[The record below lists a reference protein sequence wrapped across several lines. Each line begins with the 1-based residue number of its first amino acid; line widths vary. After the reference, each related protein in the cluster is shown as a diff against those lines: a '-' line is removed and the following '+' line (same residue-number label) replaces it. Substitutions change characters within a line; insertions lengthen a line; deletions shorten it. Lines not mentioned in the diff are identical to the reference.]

1 MEDLIPVTNT
11 VITMTKLGYIKR
23 MSVDNFRSQHRG
35 GKGIKCYK
43 ITEKTGDV
51 VGVKAVNDDNEIMM
65 ITTEGI
71 IIRTAVDSISI
82 LGRNTSGVKV
92 MNVGENVKVASIA
105 KVREEK
111 LEDEM
116 EKNTTEE

>member
-1 MEDLIPVTNT
+1 MTANPAKDSVVWYTGNMYRDIAVIAQIQILGLANCKIIPARKPASFPPPGFKSAALFQTFHARYSIQAAPN
-11 VITMTKLGYIKR
+11 I
-23 MSVDNFRSQHRG
+23 F
-35 GKGIKCYK
+35 
-43 ITEKTGDV
+43 
-51 VGVKAVNDDNEIMM
+51 M
-65 ITTEGI
+65 I
-71 IIRTAVDSISI
+71 ISI

-92 MNVGENVKVASIA
+92 MNVGENVEVASIA

>member
-1 MEDLIPVTNT
+1 M
-11 VITMTKLGYIKR
+11 
-23 MSVDNFRSQHRG
+23 
-35 GKGIKCYK
+35 
-43 ITEKTGDV
+43 
-51 VGVKAVNDDNEIMM
+51 NDDNEIMM

-71 IIRTAVDSISI
+71 IIRTAVDSISV

-111 LEDEM
+111 LEDELG
-116 EKNTTEE
+116 KNTTEE

>member
-1 MEDLIPVTNT
+1 MVVKELSAT
-11 VITMTKLGYIKR
+11 
-23 MSVDNFRSQHRG
+23 RSQKR
-35 GKGIKCYK
+35 
-43 ITEKTGDV
+43 
-51 VGVKAVNDDNEIMM
+51 KAVNDDNEIMM

-92 MNVGENVKVASIA
+92 MNVGENVEVASIA

>member
-1 MEDLIPVTNT
+1 MCIRD
-11 VITMTKLGYIKR
+11 R
-23 MSVDNFRSQHRG
+23 
-35 GKGIKCYK
+35 
-43 ITEKTGDV
+43 
-51 VGVKAVNDDNEIMM
+51 

>member
-1 MEDLIPVTNT
+1 ML
-11 VITMTKLGYIKR
+11 
-23 MSVDNFRSQHRG
+23 S
-35 GKGIKCYK
+35 
-43 ITEKTGDV
+43 
-51 VGVKAVNDDNEIMM
+51 DDNEIMM

-92 MNVGENVKVASIA
+92 MNVGENVEVASIA

>member
-1 MEDLIPVTNT
+1 ML
-11 VITMTKLGYIKR
+11 
-23 MSVDNFRSQHRG
+23 
-35 GKGIKCYK
+35 
-43 ITEKTGDV
+43 
-51 VGVKAVNDDNEIMM
+51 

>member
-1 MEDLIPVTNT
+1 
-11 VITMTKLGYIKR
+11 MTKLGYIKR

-92 MNVGENVKVASIA
+92 MNVGENVEVASIA

>member
-1 MEDLIPVTNT
+1 M
-11 VITMTKLGYIKR
+11 
-23 MSVDNFRSQHRG
+23 
-35 GKGIKCYK
+35 
-43 ITEKTGDV
+43 
-51 VGVKAVNDDNEIMM
+51 NDDNEIMK

-92 MNVGENVKVASIA
+92 MNVGENVEVASIA

>member
-1 MEDLIPVTNT
+1 M
-11 VITMTKLGYIKR
+11 
-23 MSVDNFRSQHRG
+23 
-35 GKGIKCYK
+35 
-43 ITEKTGDV
+43 
-51 VGVKAVNDDNEIMM
+51 NDDNEIMM

-71 IIRTAVDSISI
+71 IIRTAVDSISV

-116 EKNTTEE
+116 GKNTTEE

>member
-1 MEDLIPVTNT
+1 
-11 VITMTKLGYIKR
+11 
-23 MSVDNFRSQHRG
+23 
-35 GKGIKCYK
+35 
-43 ITEKTGDV
+43 
-51 VGVKAVNDDNEIMM
+51 MM

-116 EKNTTEE
+116 EKIQQKNKNKNQGVDELSMS

>member
-1 MEDLIPVTNT
+1 M
-11 VITMTKLGYIKR
+11 
-23 MSVDNFRSQHRG
+23 
-35 GKGIKCYK
+35 
-43 ITEKTGDV
+43 
-51 VGVKAVNDDNEIMM
+51 NDDNESRM

-92 MNVGENVKVASIA
+92 MNVGENVEVASIA

>member
-1 MEDLIPVTNT
+1 M
-11 VITMTKLGYIKR
+11 
-23 MSVDNFRSQHRG
+23 
-35 GKGIKCYK
+35 
-43 ITEKTGDV
+43 
-51 VGVKAVNDDNEIMM
+51 NDDNEINM

-92 MNVGENVKVASIA
+92 MNVGENVEVASIA

>member
-1 MEDLIPVTNT
+1 M
-11 VITMTKLGYIKR
+11 
-23 MSVDNFRSQHRG
+23 
-35 GKGIKCYK
+35 
-43 ITEKTGDV
+43 
-51 VGVKAVNDDNEIMM
+51 KAENDDNEIMM

-92 MNVGENVKVASIA
+92 MNVGENVEVASIA

>member
-1 MEDLIPVTNT
+1 M
-11 VITMTKLGYIKR
+11 
-23 MSVDNFRSQHRG
+23 
-35 GKGIKCYK
+35 
-43 ITEKTGDV
+43 
-51 VGVKAVNDDNEIMM
+51 NDDNEIMM

-92 MNVGENVKVASIA
+92 MNVGENVEVASIA

-116 EKNTTEE
+116 EKIQQKNKNKNQGVDELSMS

>member
-1 MEDLIPVTNT
+1 MV
-11 VITMTKLGYIKR
+11 VK
-23 MSVDNFRSQHRG
+23 VF
-35 GKGIKCYK
+35 KCYK

-111 LEDEM
+111 LEDEWKKIQQ
-116 EKNTTEE
+116 KNKNKNQGVDELSMS